1 MGNIIKETKENKLI
15 FMVLSI
21 ILTLI
26 IGFLLTKIVDYLFR
40 KLKKTN
46 KIGFKFL
53 NTLIKGLIVVFMV
66 FKIGS
71 NFKGFKE
78 LSGSILMSSSL
89 IIAVLAFAFQKSLE
103 DLIAGFMISLFR
115 PFEVG
120 DRITLINSDI
130 TGYVEDITLRHTII
144 RTFTNSR
151 LIIPNAVMNRETLEN
166 SNMIELKSGGFLDVM
181 ITFESDI
188 EKAKAIIVN
197 LVQSHPNVINPKSPL
212 GNEKKSDF
220 VKVYVNKLTLDGINL
235 RTTIWTK
242 DVDTNFD
249 TLSELREEIVKEFK
263 KNEIEIACN
272 AHKIKGNVS
281 VKN

>member
-1 MGNIIKETKENKLI
+1 MENIINEMKENKLI
-15 FMVLSI
+15 FMWLSI

-40 KLKKTN
+40 KLKKN
-46 KIGFKFL
+46 NRIGFKFL
-53 NTLIKGLIVVFMV
+53 NTLIKALIFIFMV

-151 LIIPNAVMNRETLEN
+151 LIIPNAVMNRETVEN

-181 ITFESDI
+181 ITFESDV
-188 EKAKAIIVN
+188 EKAKNIIVN

-212 GNEKKSDF
+212 GKGKKSDF
-220 VKVYVNKLTLDGINL
+220 VKVYINKLTLDGLNL
-235 RTTIWTK
+235 RATVWTK
-242 DVDTNFD
+242 NVDVNFD

-263 KNEIEIACN
+263 KNGIEIAHN
-272 AHKIKGNVS
+272 SHSIRGQVSIKN
-281 VKN
+281 